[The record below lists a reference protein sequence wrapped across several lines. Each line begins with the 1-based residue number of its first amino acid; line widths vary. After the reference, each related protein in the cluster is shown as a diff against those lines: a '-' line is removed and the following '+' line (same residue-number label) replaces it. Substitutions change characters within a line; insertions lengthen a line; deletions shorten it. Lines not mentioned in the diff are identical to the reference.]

1 MKTETEIITSIAA
14 SLIERAVIPVKSVMI
29 MMKGG
34 IFVEELTYIIRT
46 QLQNIFNLQ
55 KQELLWK
62 SKESL

>member
-1 MKTETEIITSIAA
+1 
-14 SLIERAVIPVKSVMI
+14 MI